1 MEPLNKKQ
9 RQAASDRVT
18 ADFRE
23 RCRGFDPPR
32 QAVLEASAERTSK
45 CGKCQG
51 EVRAVMQGAS
61 KSDGYMSD
69 LDIKITLFCRVAE
82 CGWTVT
88 QWRPWSKSKPKE
100 IEHAECDDAGGSQA

>member
-9 RQAASDRVT
+9 RQRLSDRAT
-18 ADFRE
+18 AAFRE

-32 QAVLEASAERTSK
+32 DSDLEASAERTSK

-51 EVRAVMQGAS
+51 EVRAVIQDAC

-69 LDIKITLFCRVAE
+69 LEFKLTLFCRNAE

-88 QWRPWSKSKPKE
+88 QWRPWSKSQPKE
-100 IEHAECDDAGGSQA
+100 I